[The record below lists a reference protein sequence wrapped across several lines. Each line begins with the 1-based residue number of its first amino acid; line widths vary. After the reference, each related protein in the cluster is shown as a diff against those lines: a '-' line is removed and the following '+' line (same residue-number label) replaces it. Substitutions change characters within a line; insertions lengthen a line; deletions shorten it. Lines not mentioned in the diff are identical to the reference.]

1 MPAPPPSR
9 SIARYAA
16 PAAFLL
22 AVTILAILMHS
33 ALGGKGIAPR
43 PTTTALGPVTRPSTA
58 PVPAHTTRTITS
70 THTSVTG
77 TTSGSVV
84 GAEYTTVQSGDTFGS
99 IAARSGTS
107 VAELEGLNPGVSS
120 NSLQVGQRIRVK

>member
-1 MPAPPPSR
+1 LAAPFRP

-22 AVTILAILMHS
+22 AATILALLIHS
-33 ALGGKGIAPR
+33 ALGGKGISPGR
-43 PTTTALGPVTRPSTA
+43 TTTALGPVTRPSKA

-70 THTSVTG
+70 SHTSATD
-77 TTSGSVV
+77 TTSGSVP
-84 GAEYTTVQSGDTFGS
+84 GAVYTTVQSGDTFGS

-107 VAELEGLNPGVSS
+107 VSELEGLNPGVSS
-120 NSLQVGQRIRVK
+120 NALQVGQRIRVK